1 MSSFASSV
9 SPTSQV
15 ERRSH
20 ARRRINGLTYADF
33 GADNGAI
40 ILDLG
45 EGGLGFQSVTPV
57 SVGQAVLLKFKL
69 PEVSEHVES
78 YAEVAW
84 LNDSGKGG
92 GLRFVELNGDAKT
105 HIRVWADGDFTA
117 EAERE
122 NSQADHA
129 DRNVS
134 ASAQMSSSEDAGPNP
149 IQNTASSTPAPRL
162 EAPAHLREDSGAIH
176 GVEAAGE
183 PAAADLAAPPSP
195 QVTSR
200 PEAPEPEHSV
210 SPDAPRVASP
220 QVVQQPSS
228 AAQIA
233 AARPVTPS
241 VPEFTVAPMPRA
253 AATASRPVAK
263 ASTAVGPGNRIDPSR
278 RAHPRSQEPAE
289 FSVPGIPYESTE
301 LPRAAR
307 IPHVDAS
314 ASKNTNPAPA
324 VSRRAATTSVH
335 TPAEWSEQSTTLK
348 AGSRLSVRRPNV
360 GQASMSLPASTEWE
374 DVAAKQQRDFKEPDV
389 LRSQIV
395 KVGIGAAAG
404 ALFMLAIIAGLPS
417 LRSGVQAKANKG
429 LGGSNLA
436 AGQPAF
442 QVEVAD
448 INTRRWMLTSGGAA
462 GSPFSD
468 ASSSRREAASAGAPA
483 SRKETTDSA
492 SSTPGNLPDAPKA
505 SLRKAPGLALSR
517 PRVTGIQQAAQLT
530 SPSIFDGITPPMGS
544 LGTAIAPS
552 GSDLPRPDSQPEGRT
567 LPQPRQAA
575 VLVQRVAPLYPLVAR
590 QQHVTGE
597 VHIGATI
604 GKDGIPRNLKPING
618 DSRLIDAALAAIS
631 QWRYQP
637 ASVGGDP
644 VDTQTVISVVFELK

>member
-9 SPTSQV
+9 SSTSQV

-69 PEVSEHVES
+69 PEANEHVES

-92 GLRFVELNGDAKT
+92 GLRFVELNGDAKI
-105 HIRVWADGDFTA
+105 HIRAWADGDLKA
-117 EAERE
+117 EADP
-122 NSQADHA
+122 QADHA
-129 DRNVS
+129 DRNDS
-134 ASAQMSSSEDAGPNP
+134 ASVQMSPAEGAGLDP
-149 IQNTASSTPAPRL
+149 IQNTASAKPAPRL
-162 EAPAHLREDSGAIH
+162 EAPAHVREDSGAIY

-183 PAAADLAAPPSP
+183 PSAAELVGPPTP
-195 QVTSR
+195 EVTSR
-200 PEAPEPEHSV
+200 PEGAEPEHSA
-210 SPDAPRVASP
+210 SPD
-220 QVVQQPSS
+220 

-233 AARPVTPS
+233 SPQAVQQQPPEASQIAPVAPS
-241 VPEFTVAPMPRA
+241 VPEFTVAPIPRA
-253 AATASRPVAK
+253 AATASRPAGG
-263 ASTAVGPGNRIDPSR
+263 ASVGPENRIGLSR
-278 RAHPRSQEPAE
+278 RAHPRSQEPVE
-289 FSVPGIPYESTE
+289 FSVPGVPYESIDP
-301 LPRAAR
+301 PRAAR

-324 VSRRAATTSVH
+324 VSRRAASTPAH
-335 TPAEWSEQSTTLK
+335 TPAEGREQSTALK
-348 AGSRLSVRRPNV
+348 TGSRLSVRRPNV
-360 GQASMSLPASTEWE
+360 GQSNTSLPASMEWE
-374 DVAAKQQRDFKEPDV
+374 DAHAKQQREFNEPDV

-395 KVGIGAAAG
+395 KIGIGAAAG

-417 LRSGVQAKANKG
+417 LKSGVQAKANKG
-429 LGGSNLA
+429 PGGSNLA

-448 INTRRWMLTSGGAA
+448 VNTRRWILTSGGAA

-468 ASSSRREAASAGAPA
+468 ASSSRREAASASAPA

-492 SSTPGNLPDAPKA
+492 SSTPENLPDAPKA

-517 PRVTGIQQAAQLT
+517 PRVTGTQQVSAQLT
-530 SPSIFDGITPPMGS
+530 SPSIFDGITPPIGS

-552 GSDLPRPDSQPEGRT
+552 GPELPRPDPQPEGRT
-567 LPQPRQAA
+567 LAQPRQAA
-575 VLVQRVAPLYPLVAR
+575 VLVQRVAPVYPLVAR

-597 VHIGATI
+597 VHISATI

-618 DSRLIDAALAAIS
+618 DSRLIGAALTAIS

-644 VDTQTVISVVFELK
+644 IDTQTVISVVFELK